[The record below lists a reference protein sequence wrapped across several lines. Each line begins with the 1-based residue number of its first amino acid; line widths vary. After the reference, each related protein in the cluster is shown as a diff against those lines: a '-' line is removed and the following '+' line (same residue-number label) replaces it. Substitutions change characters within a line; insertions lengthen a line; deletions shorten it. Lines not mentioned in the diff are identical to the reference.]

1 MKRTVESRHSAERV
15 KLPLE
20 RVVQVGSAL
29 LVAGLI
35 VSGVAALRG
44 TTVTNER
51 ARWVAHTIEV
61 RQQLNAASALASDA
75 ESGALGFAFTG
86 DTSYLRLYRSN
97 SSAAPAAVERV
108 GAMTADNAYQQVRA
122 DSLAA
127 DVDRQLQ
134 LAQRMVALRRTGGSP
149 SAVVGVA
156 RDEGL
161 SMDLIRARVAEMQA
175 EEARLLSVRTRLLAF
190 ATRRAVIA
198 LWSGLLLAL
207 VTVSIASTLI
217 VVQLRRRRRAEV
229 DLSAHYSKLTE
240 LANLVDHAHVMLRD
254 LDGTIRLWTSGAA
267 QVYGWNKAEAIGR
280 ISHDLLSTEFP
291 VPLSGINR
299 ELGLSGHWEGTLR
312 HRRRDGTV
320 VVKHSQWFLHRDTS
334 GVQSVLEINRDI
346 TEQRRAEELFRV
358 AVEGSPTGL
367 LMVDGRGL
375 IVLVNH
381 ELERIFGYSRDELLG
396 QRIDLL
402 VPDSVR
408 DGHPALRLE
417 FLRDPRTRA
426 MGAGRELFGRRKDGR
441 EVPVEI
447 GLNPLPADA
456 GMFVLAS
463 VVDITDRKRAEFEL
477 KRSNEELERFA
488 YVASHDLQ
496 EPLRM
501 VASYVQLLGKRY
513 KGKLDADADEFIGYA
528 ADGATRM
535 QRLIEDLLAFSRL
548 GTRGGTSVPT
558 DITGVVARA
567 VANLTLAI
575 AESGASVTAGEL
587 PTVPGDPG
595 QLGHLF
601 QNLISNAVKFRGEEP
616 PAVHISAER
625 HGDDWC
631 FRVHD
636 NGIGIEAEYYDRIFV
651 IFQRLHGREKY
662 GGTGIGLAIARKIV
676 ERHGGRIWVES
687 TPGRGTTFLFTLPA
701 DKEHA

>member
-1 MKRTVESRHSAERV
+1 LK

-20 RVVQVGSAL
+20 RVVQSGFAL
-29 LVAGLI
+29 VVIALI
-35 VSGVAALRG
+35 ATGVAALRG

-51 ARWVAHTIEV
+51 AGWVAHTIEV
-61 RQQLNAASALASDA
+61 RQRLYEAGALTSDA

-86 DTSYLRLYRSN
+86 DTDYLKLYASN
-97 SSAAPAAVERV
+97 SAAAPAAVEQIRAITV
-108 GAMTADNAYQQVRA
+108 DNPIQQIHT
-122 DSLAA
+122 DSLAT
-127 DVDRQLQ
+127 DVRRQL
-134 LAQRMVALRRTGGSP
+134 AVARRMVELRRARGSA
-149 SAVVGVA
+149 SALVVLA
-156 RDEGL
+156 REEGRAMDE
-161 SMDLIRARVAEMQA
+161 IRALVAEMQA
-175 EEARLLSVRTRLLAF
+175 EEARLLTVRTRLLEF
-190 ATRRAVIA
+190 ATVRARIA

-207 VTVSIASTLI
+207 IAVSVASTFI
-217 VVQLRRRRRAEV
+217 FVELRRRRRAEV
-229 DLSAHYSKLTE
+229 DLGAHYAKLTE
-240 LANLVDHAHVMLRD
+240 LADLVDHAHVMLRD

-267 QVYGWNKAEAIGR
+267 QVYGWTKAEAIGKV
-280 ISHDLLSTEFP
+280 SHDLLRTEFP
-291 VPLSGINR
+291 GDLSAINR
-299 ELGLSGHWEGTLR
+299 ALEAGGHWEGTLR

-320 VVKHSQWFLHRDTS
+320 VVKQSQWFLHRDAS
-334 GVQSVLEINRDI
+334 GATSVLEINRDI

-367 LMVDGRGL
+367 LMVDGKGL

-381 ELERIFGYSRDELLG
+381 ELERIFGYSGDELIG
-396 QRIDLL
+396 QRIDVL
-402 VPDSVR
+402 VPDGMR
-408 DGHPALRLE
+408 DEHPAMRLQ

-447 GLNPLPADA
+447 GLNPLATDS

-463 VVDITDRKRAEFEL
+463 VVDITERKRSEFEL

-528 ADGATRM
+528 ADGAMRM

-548 GTRGGTSVPT
+548 GTRGGASVPT
-558 DITGVVARA
+558 DINVVVAEA
-567 VANLTLAI
+567 VSNLTVAI
-575 AESGASVTAGEL
+575 AESGASVTTGEL
-587 PTVPGDPG
+587 PTVDGDPG

-601 QNLISNAVKFRGEEP
+601 QNLISNAVKFRGEQP
-616 PAVHISAER
+616 PAVRISAER
-625 HGDDWC
+625 QGDKWRFC
-631 FRVHD
+631 VQD
-636 NGIGIEAEYYDRIFV
+636 NGIGIEAEYFDRIFV

-687 TPGRGTTFLFTLPA
+687 TPGRGTTFLFTLPLH
-701 DKEHA
+701 KELA